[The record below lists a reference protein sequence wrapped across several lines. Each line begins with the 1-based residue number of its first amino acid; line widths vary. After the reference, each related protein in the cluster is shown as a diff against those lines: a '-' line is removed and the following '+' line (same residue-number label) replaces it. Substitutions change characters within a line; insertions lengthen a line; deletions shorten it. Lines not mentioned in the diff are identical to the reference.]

1 MNEVINNVVLTEYET
16 EDNSILEVTPDI
28 PNTDENVIVVTESDS
43 SVIIIII
50 PDIFKFADVNNISF
64 EKIIH
69 F

>member
-50 PDIFKFADVNNISF
+50 SDTFKFADVNNISF